1 MTDNAQ
7 AKTQARAQAR
17 GTSPLAAR
25 RAGLFAWAGPCAEV
39 LSGQTYRNTL
49 YLWLGLPLGIVYFV
63 IVLVGL
69 ALGAGL
75 TVTLIGVPILAGT
88 AAAVAGFA
96 WLERGL
102 AGQLVGLEMPRT
114 AETLPQ
120 GQGVFA
126 WARAYVTRAVFWKT
140 LAYLLL
146 KLPFAVLAF
155 AVTLVLWALGL
166 GLLLA
171 PVGTLFSW
179 PPSINLEAFSYT
191 FGLPQLFALSAVGL
205 GFCMIAA
212 RLSNLLALGNAAVA
226 RFMLTDNLEEAE
238 TQRLRVEALT
248 LASNAAS
255 LASGLAVQN
264 TLGSTLENVMKS
276 VRNAIDASACGLVL
290 DGTGLNHA
298 GKRIAAAHGFGV
310 GKLEGLI
317 EAGVL
322 NGNAQNWI
330 SSSLGTRSTLA
341 RPARPEAGGWGSL
354 VIVPL
359 EIGSEQ
365 SESKR
370 KLGHLLVA
378 YPPRQTPMRAELG
391 FLSAIADQLSVG
403 LENARLISIAQD
415 RAALEE
421 RHRLARELHDSV
433 SQALF
438 GIALG
443 ARTAKAQLSR
453 DPSKVAE
460 PLDYV
465 LQLAEAGLSEMRA
478 LIFELR
484 PEALETE
491 GLVVALRKQAEAMR
505 VRYKLEVETQLDT
518 EPDVPLEVKQ
528 SLLRIA
534 QEALHN
540 TVKHARATHATLA
553 LRVSDTIT
561 LEMRDDGQGF
571 DPASLPTSGS
581 GVGGR
586 LGQRSM
592 RERAEAIG
600 ARFELHT
607 SPGHGTRIRVTLP
620 VSATS

>member
-1 MTDNAQ
+1 MTEDAQ
-7 AKTQARAQAR
+7 VQPQARNQAR
-17 GTSPLAAR
+17 ETPSRASSRAR
-25 RAGLFAWAGPCAEV
+25 KPAWAGPFTEV

-63 IVLVGL
+63 IVVVGL

-75 TVTLIGVPILAGT
+75 TVTLIGIPILAAT

-96 WLERGL
+96 WLEREL
-102 AGQLVGLEMPRT
+102 AGRLVGLEMPRAT
-114 AETLPQ
+114 EIVTQ
-120 GQGVFA
+120 GKGVFA

-146 KLPFAVLAF
+146 KWPFGVLAF
-155 AVTLVLWALGL
+155 SVTLVLWTLGL

-179 PPSINLEAFSYT
+179 PPSINLDSFQYT
-191 FGLPQLFALSAVGL
+191 FSLPQLMALSVVGL

-238 TQRLRVEALT
+238 TQRLWVEALT

-264 TLGSTLENVMKS
+264 RLGNTLENVMKA
-276 VRNAIDASACGLVL
+276 VQDATDASACGLVL
-290 DGTGLNHA
+290 DGTA
-298 GKRIAAAHGFGV
+298 RRIAAAHGFGV

-322 NGNAQNWI
+322 TGNAPNWI
-330 SSSLGTRSTLA
+330 ASRTTTRASLA
-341 RPARPEAGGWGSL
+341 RPARSEAGGWGSL

-365 SESKR
+365 SEPER
-370 KLGHLLVA
+370 KLGHLVVA
-378 YPPRQTPMRAELG
+378 YPPRQTPVRAELE

-403 LENARLISIAQD
+403 LENARLISMAQD

-443 ARTAKAQLSR
+443 ARTAKAQLTR

-491 GLVVALRKQAEAMR
+491 GLAVALRKQAEAMR
-505 VRYKLEVETQLDT
+505 VRYKLEVETTLDT

-561 LEMRDDGQGF
+561 LEVSDDGQGF
-571 DPASLPTSGS
+571 DPASLPASGS
-581 GVGGR
+581 SVGGR

-600 ARFELHT
+600 ARFELQT
-607 SPGHGTRIRVTLP
+607 SPGQGTRIRVTLP
-620 VSATS
+620 APATL